1 MHVCKVW
8 WDSEVNNVWVKV
20 KVCCRSGMLVI
31 RHSDSGRY
39 ADALMATGSRPKLVT
54 ETWVACRSRRW
65 AVLLNYTLNGC
76 VELLRHCDARTV
88 YSSKLF
94 HPTPFT
100 AGRNIFAKIGDT

>member
-65 AVLLNYTLNGC
+65 AVRPAQLY
-76 VELLRHCDARTV
+76 VEWVHRTASSLRCTNC
-88 YSSKLF
+88 LF
-94 HPTPFT
+94 F
-100 AGRNIFAKIGDT
+100 